1 MTVSERI
8 RDLREKKNVTQADI
22 AQILGTT
29 QQIYSNYELG
39 KCELP
44 VRHLLC
50 LAEYYDVSTDYILGR
65 IPYSK
70 IPPELSEPYVN
81 QVTIGEFVC
90 RITAFKESSRRLLI
104 EYVNWLNYRI
114 NQNKKT

>member
-8 RDLREKKNVTQADI
+8 RDLREEKNNTQADI
-22 AQILGTT
+22 ARVIGTT

-44 VRHLLC
+44 VRHLLR
-50 LAEYYDVSTDYILGR
+50 LAEYYDVSTDYLLGR
-65 IPYSK
+65 VPYPKAPS
-70 IPPELSEPYVN
+70 ELSAPFLQ
-81 QVTIGEFVC
+81 QVTLGEFVS
-90 RITAFKESSRRLLI
+90 RITSFKEQSRRLLV
-104 EYVNWLNYRI
+104 EYVNWLTYRE